1 MGLLYSYFKYR
12 DALIIFSRL
21 ILTHIFS
28 SLNMPPLVD
37 SVSGTDQSSSS
48 TTVSPS
54 FSSFRFS
61 TIGKEPGLLK
71 RISAPE
77 PNQDYQDDSTPSPSP
92 SHSPALEVTSS
103 KLSLFQMLTNGN
115 DSETNVSQTIGN
127 APSDLDAGTSTAKTS
142 SAFDPVFAA
151 LFSANVRRVQPLS
164 ILAMERRP
172 RSSSDMDMSSAGTTP
187 RIARSLSL
195 TQPAPTDDAV
205 GLITD
210 NTRFNSV
217 DLMNGLEL
225 AYPATECR
233 LSASQ
238 APDSHSRSSMDA
250 DTTPDQGFFTR
261 LANVIANLESKSL
274 QQFKVLAAIA
284 SLERDFQLVA
294 SQTSLALQ
302 NANRAEAAAEKSLT
316 IAKDAVAV
324 AQQSVA
330 AANVVNTGVEN
341 ALAALTHLRQCYAD
355 EHAANEHDRANLLCK
370 ITSLKRDMESSPS
383 QASSCNT
390 DADPPG
396 LGSDLLHI
404 LSTEAMKLVRERDPG
419 AKKRKRSS
427 DKMDPSSTC
436 DLTSRPSK
444 EARHEHPTLFC
455 DRTVESEAEAARE
468 AWVQEAERRSAV
480 PPDSAQRTAHEQT
493 EKEATTR
500 GREEDN
506 HGQAARSGST
516 QGQLVNED
524 VDMSS
529 DKLDVPLVEGSEE
542 NGESHSEETNEGM
555 RARWEREVVEH
566 KLEIARFQ
574 MQERELQEKKD
585 KQKEVDAMATTVGEQ
600 TEQSAPLRTRPP
612 PTFVPATTTAAKTL
626 ERNEQQTAQPK
637 PGLSDS
643 SRMKVVKRLALEKQ
657 RASPAIGQGSSLA
670 PSAAQ
675 TISQPNVLQEAPR
688 SVADTG
694 RSDFQGQGQNGNDG
708 VTGKEQEQGE
718 KGRETEDR
726 ATGAK
731 PRGRGTPITRGS
743 VDAKDASKLSIGNV
757 TAQKTLVAPKTATSP
772 QRGKTF
778 VPQNSASMATANV
791 PVSPNLLLHPHNP
804 WFPALPQIAMGMNY
818 GSFPLN
824 DPPSQSLQPR
834 NQDTRQ
840 ASLPPIACITEPD
853 QAKSN
858 NAIERPSSSRTPQKR
873 KQGAKKAAKPR
884 QNASNIQGLNAQ
896 PSSTEPDPRK
906 KDTASNAPAVPPL
919 TLASSDGF
927 PKSEVISPTLPSFE
941 QRIPAQEAQNPPSS
955 LSVQPVTTSPQQ
967 NEHIDSPPP
976 MSVHQ
981 PSRDSHQVSSGSEP
995 PPETVER
1002 GLRVESTNALQP
1014 LPVNGQ
1020 VVAAAERVSEPPSK
1034 TTLSSPGQTRNASVF
1049 LKTPHG
1055 GHREIFGSA
1064 ASSKPFSR
1072 SGLVDHNVSGKAP
1085 LPTNGQ
1091 EVVHD
1096 PRGEI
1101 SPSLHATPVDSSFGA
1116 PAASVNM
1123 PTARSSMP
1131 ENTPANVSTS
1141 LHSSQTPSPSTDISI
1156 QDILRELDTPK
1167 PAWPEAR
1174 LFRSRSRSRSRLSSP
1189 PPIANR
1195 KRDWNA
1201 MERDHWSPGQEAR
1214 GRRPRTTRMPP
1225 PPRSRSP
1232 IQHVPLSQRLSE
1244 SANPHV
1250 GRSTSYSY
1258 RRKPDT
1264 YRPDESPPYDN
1275 IDRPRNQSKP
1285 LLDRFTPS
1293 TDPSRRQGHNE
1304 FVPPKRSRVA
1314 PPPSNSREGRGGALT
1329 LQERIS

>member
-1 MGLLYSYFKYR
+1 
-12 DALIIFSRL
+12 
-21 ILTHIFS
+21 
-28 SLNMPPLVD
+28 MPPLLD
-37 SVSGTDQSSSS
+37 SDQSSSS

-54 FSSFRFS
+54 FSSFQFS
-61 TIGKEPGLLK
+61 TIGKEPDLLK

-77 PNQDYQDDSTPSPSP
+77 PNQDYQDDSTPFPSP
-92 SHSPALEVTSS
+92 SHSPALEHSQVTSS

-115 DSETNVSQTIGN
+115 DSETNTVSQTIGN
-127 APSDLDAGTSTAKTS
+127 APKTS
-142 SAFDPVFAA
+142 SAFDPGYAA

-172 RSSSDMDMSSAGTTP
+172 RSPSDMDMSSAGTTP

-195 TQPAPTDDAV
+195 TQPAPTDGAV

-210 NTRFNSV
+210 NTRFTSV
-217 DLMNGLEL
+217 DLLNGLEL

-238 APDSHSRSSMDA
+238 EPLDSDSRLSMDA
-250 DTTPDQGFFTR
+250 DTTPDQRFFTR
-261 LANVIANLESKSL
+261 LANLIAYLESKSL
-274 QQFKVLAAIA
+274 QQSKVLVAIA

-302 NANRAEAAAEKSLT
+302 NANRAEAAAEKSLS

-370 ITSLKRDMESSPS
+370 MTSLKRDMVSSPS

-419 AKKRKRSS
+419 AKKRKRKS

-468 AWVQEAERRSAV
+468 AWIQEAERRSAV

-529 DKLDVPLVEGSEE
+529 DKLDAPLVEGSEE
-542 NGESHSEETNEGM
+542 NSEESLEM

-585 KQKEVDAMATTVGEQ
+585 KQKEVDGMAMTVGEQ
-600 TEQSAPLRTRPP
+600 TEKSAPLRTRPP
-612 PTFVPATTTAAKTL
+612 PTFVPATTTGAKTL
-626 ERNEQQTAQPK
+626 ERNAQQTAQLK

-657 RASPAIGQGSSLA
+657 KASPATGQGSSLA

-694 RSDFQGQGQNGNDG
+694 RSDFQGQGQTRNDG
-708 VTGKEQEQGE
+708 VAGKEQEQGE
-718 KGRETEDR
+718 KGREIEDR
-726 ATGAK
+726 VTGAK

-772 QRGKTF
+772 QRGKTS
-778 VPQNSASMATANV
+778 VPQNSASMTTANV
-791 PVSPNLLLHPHNP
+791 PISPDLLLHPLNP
-804 WFPALPQIAMGMNY
+804 WFPALP
-818 GSFPLN
+818 LN
-824 DPPSQSLQPR
+824 DLPSQPLQPR
-834 NQDTRQ
+834 NKDTRQ
-840 ASLPPIACITEPD
+840 ASLPPIACIAEPD
-853 QAKSN
+853 QAESN
-858 NAIERPSSSRTPQKR
+858 NAIKRPSSSRTPPKR

-927 PKSEVISPTLPSFE
+927 PKSEVISPTLPSFD
-941 QRIPAQEAQNPPSS
+941 QRTPAHEAQNPPSS
-955 LSVQPVTTSPQQ
+955 FAVQPVTTAPQQ
-967 NEHIDSPPP
+967 NEHIDSSAP
-976 MSVHQ
+976 MSVPQ
-981 PSRDSHQVSSGSEP
+981 PSHQVSSGSEP
-995 PPETVER
+995 PSETVER
-1002 GLRVESTNALQP
+1002 GLRVELTNALQP

-1020 VVAAAERVSEPPSK
+1020 VVAAAERVSKPPSK
-1034 TTLSSPGQTRNASVF
+1034 TTLGSPGQTGNASAF

-1064 ASSKPFSR
+1064 ASSKPPSR

-1085 LPTNGQ
+1085 LPTNDQ

-1096 PRGEI
+1096 HRGEVP
-1101 SPSLHATPVDSSFGA
+1101 PSLHATPVDSSFGA

-1123 PTARSSMP
+1123 HTARSSMP
-1131 ENTPANVSTS
+1131 EFPPANVSTS

-1156 QDILRELDTPK
+1156 QDILRELDAPK
-1167 PAWPEAR
+1167 PACPEAR

-1214 GRRPRTTRMPP
+1214 GRRLRTTQMPPPP

-1275 IDRPRNQSKP
+1275 TDRPRNQSKP
-1285 LLDRFTPS
+1285 LLDRFTPR